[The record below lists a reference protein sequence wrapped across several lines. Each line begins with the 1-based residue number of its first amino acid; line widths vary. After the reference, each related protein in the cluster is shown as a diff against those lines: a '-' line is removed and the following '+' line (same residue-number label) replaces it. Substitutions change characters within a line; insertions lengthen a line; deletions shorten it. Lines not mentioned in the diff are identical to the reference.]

1 MTTGAECLNCGAAL
15 AGVYCSACGQKGDVR
30 VPSLGHVVVDAL
42 GDLVNFD
49 SRIWRSLGALAFKP
63 GRLTRCYLEG
73 QRVRYAPPFRMY
85 VVTSVVFFLVVS
97 FARFA
102 PSTGPITAEQ
112 IDADVNARI
121 DAALNDAGVPRPAQP
136 AVPEEPAQSEPTD
149 ATESPGFNITRD
161 DDGQWECGLDQDLPP
176 RMRARLE
183 AACRKIET
191 DSGASFARAFA
202 DNVPLMMLLFIP
214 MIAAIMKVL
223 YLFARRKYVEHLLFF
238 VHVHTFFFLTA
249 VIVVLF
255 GRAADLVP
263 WLYWPALLVGIAGW
277 IYFPIY
283 VYRAMRHVY
292 AQGHALTSVKY
303 VVLGV
308 SYFFAFLLTLLG
320 LIVYTAV
327 TL

>member
-1 MTTGAECLNCGAAL
+1 VTTGAECLNCGAAL
-15 AGVYCSACGQKGDVR
+15 AGPYCSACGQKGDVR
-30 VPSLGHVVVDAL
+30 IPSLGHVVADAL

-49 SRIWRSLGALAFKP
+49 SRIWRSLVALTLKP

-73 QRVRYAPPFRMY
+73 QRQGYTPPFRMY
-85 VVTSVVFFLVVS
+85 LVTSLVFFLIVS
-97 FARFA
+97 LARFA
-102 PSTGPITAEQ
+102 PSTAPLTAEQ
-112 IDADVNARI
+112 LDADINARV

-136 AVPEEPAQSEPTD
+136 PVPAEVAEPGPTD
-149 ATESPGFNITRD
+149 EAAQPGFGITRD
-161 DDGQWECGLDQDLPP
+161 DDGEWACQMDEDLDP
-176 RMRARLE
+176 RTRARLE
-183 AACRKIET
+183 AACRKIEA

-214 MIAAIMKVL
+214 IVAAIMKVL

-238 VHVHTFFFLTA
+238 LHVHTFFFLTA
-249 VIVVLF
+249 IIVVLV
-255 GRAADLVP
+255 GRAANLVS
-263 WLYWPALLVGIAGW
+263 WLYWPSMVVGIAAW

-292 AQGHALTSVKY
+292 AQGHALTAVKY

-308 SYFFAFLLTLLG
+308 GYFVAFLLTLLG
-320 LIVYTAV
+320 LIVYTAL